1 VAVLRIQ
8 WVDPKLAF
16 SPDDCQCKTQVF
28 PDDDFGDFAAAN
40 ELLWPTFT
48 LFNQQ
53 GNRWTQ
59 NKRVVVQPNGQATYF
74 ERFSTTFQFFAQRHL
89 VFYTIRIFVPLL
101 LIIIVAWITF
111 FMQGYT
117 KRVEITTANRS
128 SLSLSILPLG
138 MICLAWD
145 TSRT

>member
-1 VAVLRIQ
+1 MAVLRIQ

-74 ERFSTTFQFFAQRHL
+74 ERFSTTFQAPDFDFRRFPFDRQSFFIAVQSL
-89 VFYTIRIFVPLL
+89 QPAESLTYV
-101 LIIIVAWITF
+101 
-111 FMQGYT
+111 
-117 KRVEITTANRS
+117 S
-128 SLSLSILPLG
+128 SDSFNEVGTQLG
-138 MICLAWD
+138 EEE
-145 TSRT
+145 